1 MNFMRRIRIIE
12 NKSEIAAG
20 TRGSSLGIDALKV
33 AAWNQEDNYFKR
45 YSSVTIKDQNH
56 LLYEPVKSSSAIR
69 IEGVVKVYEIISN
82 EVKETLLKNEFPI
95 VLSGD
100 HASAGGVIAGV
111 KMAYPDKRI
120 GVIWIDAHGDLHS
133 PYTSPSGNIHGM
145 PLATALNIDNKES
158 KIREVDETT
167 LSYWNQL
174 KNTGGIAP
182 KILASDL
189 VFFGVRDTEAPEEH
203 LVKKLGIKNYSVEEC
218 RKRTFKECAT
228 EALES
233 LKACDLLYLSFDV
246 DSMDSDKVS
255 EGTGTPVENGFF
267 PKEAEALIK
276 EFTSSQKL
284 VCFEMVEINPTL
296 DNKEN
301 FMAETAF
308 KILKST
314 TESIEKTL
322 IG

>member
-1 MNFMRRIRIIE
+1 MKSIKFIE

-33 AAWNQEDNYFKR
+33 AAWNQEDNFFKW
-45 YSSVTIKDQNH
+45 YASTKIKDQNH
-56 LLYEPVKSSSAIR
+56 LLYEPITSKSAIR
-69 IEGVVKVYEIISN
+69 IEGVVKVYETISA
-82 EVKETLLKNEFPI
+82 EVKNTLLNNEFPV
-95 VLSGD
+95 VLSAD

-111 KMAYPDKRI
+111 KMAFPDKRI

-133 PYTSPSGNIHGM
+133 PFTSPSGNIHGM

-167 LSYWNQL
+167 LNYWNQL

-182 KILASDL
+182 KILATDL

-218 RKRTFKECAT
+218 RKRSFKECAS
-228 EALES
+228 EALKS
-233 LKACDLLYLSFDV
+233 LNACDLIYISFDV

-255 EGTGTPVENGFF
+255 VGTGTPVENGFF
-267 PKEAEALIK
+267 PKEAEALIQ
-276 EFTSSQKL
+276 EFTTSEKL

-301 FMAETAF
+301 LMAETAF

-314 TESIEKTL
+314 VESIEKT
-322 IG
+322 IIK